1 MDSMGCEQDSEP
13 GCQMTLLLLGLL
25 ILWRAVRRGQ
35 PVTQSRRS
43 ARGTSRKPET
53 GRLVA
58 RRMARGWWKCPP
70 PYDPAW
76 GDGIK
81 AKPF

>member
-1 MDSMGCEQDSEP
+1 
-13 GCQMTLLLLGLL
+13 MTLLLLGLL
-25 ILWRAVRRGQ
+25 ILWRAMRRGQ

-43 ARGTSRKPET
+43 AHGTTQQPKTEQRVA
-53 GRLVA
+53 GRLP
-58 RRMARGWWKCPP
+58 RDWWKSPP